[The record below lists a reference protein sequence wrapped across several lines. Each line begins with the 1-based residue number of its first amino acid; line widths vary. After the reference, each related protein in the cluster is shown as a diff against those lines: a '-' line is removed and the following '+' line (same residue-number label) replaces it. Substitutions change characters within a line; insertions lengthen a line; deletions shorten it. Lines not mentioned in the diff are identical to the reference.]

1 MASIVLR
8 PSPME
13 LGLHRGEYDAL
24 AATLQAQGHD
34 VTLEIPVEE
43 RFGLPGAEIAYQL
56 IVVVAQHA
64 EGLAIDAL
72 ILDVG
77 RCLVS
82 KKHRRRRRAQIRDA
96 VGKVRDFDLDPP
108 DDE

>member
-13 LGLHRGEYDAL
+13 LGLRRDEYDEL
-24 AATLQAQGHD
+24 VATLQGQGHA
-34 VTLEIPVEE
+34 VRLEVPEEQRSVPGVEV
-43 RFGLPGAEIAYQL
+43 AYQL
-56 IVVVAQHA
+56 IVVVAEHA
-64 EGLAIDAL
+64 ENLAIDAL

-82 KKHRRRRRAQIRDA
+82 RKHRRRRRAQIRDVA
-96 VGKVRDFDLDPP
+96 GKVRDFDLDPSE
-108 DDE
+108 DD